1 MKIAQELLQDFLE
14 LNDDQREIV
23 THESGPLLVVA
34 GPGSGKTQSLILLAM
49 NLLLLDKA
57 KPSELILCTYTEK
70 AAYEM
75 QDRISAIARK
85 AGYHKDISEIR
96 IDTIHGICNRIIME
110 NLHRI
115 RTPGNN
121 YETLDELSQRLFIF
135 EYLDAIC
142 ESNTAFFLN
151 RWGTRWKT
159 AKELQRFFE
168 RMTEE
173 FVDVNVLSSTR
184 DYFLHNLAKA
194 YCVYRKLLV
203 DYNRVDFAH
212 LQKIVYHLLN
222 DPKFSPNI
230 TKNIRYVLVD
240 EYQDTN
246 YIQEQILTRLVSE
259 TKNICVVGDEDQA
272 LYRFRG
278 ATVRNILKFRDTF
291 PYCKEIHLT
300 INYRSHHKII
310 DAYNNWMASIN
321 WNAFRFNKMVKPG
334 KEFEQ
339 YPAVISLFGR
349 DSDDEAHLF
358 AEFVA
363 FLKEQRVVTDYNQI
377 ALLMYSVKT
386 YKSDVYIKALE
397 EKGIPVFCPRAGTYF
412 EEEEICLMVGCFAR
426 IFGYSGGLLSDV
438 VGHYQI
444 HDYLKRCYA
453 ILALE
458 CESSTTLEATLQE
471 LETEILGLSQG
482 QKLDKRIA
490 DYFYRLLAT
499 EPFATFVKHEKKMSN
514 LVIFSQL
521 LSTFQSYYHCN
532 DISYENREELTS
544 YFFNRFLSL
553 LYEDGIKYYEDPE
566 RPFPKG
572 CVQILTIHQAKGLEF
587 PVIVV
592 GSLDRKPSDID
603 EVDRRLQNFYRR
615 SQTEQS
621 EPENL
626 IPLFDFMRLY
636 YVAFSR
642 AMNLLVLTGNQRR
655 RPTSYFDPI
664 RQRLPQWP
672 FVGSSL
678 LNIQPF
684 PEKRWTLAKRRYSFT
699 GHIRMYE
706 TCPRQYQFYRE
717 YNFTPSRSPDT
728 FFGLL
733 VHQTIEKIHR
743 IVLGGPQDRQIA
755 ILTELKI
762 RNLFEQTFF
771 FLSNTDMP
779 LIDASEKEKA
789 FEQVMNYFLQN
800 QLELYRVIKTE
811 ENISVVKEQ
820 YILTGKI
827 DLIMQVDGKLEV
839 LDFKTSKRQDNPEL
853 LDAYERQLHMYAHA
867 LEQRDGRRPERL
879 LLYWTEEPRKEKAL
893 MVFPYQS
900 EMVEDTVSRFTAVVN
915 KIEAKEFVV
924 TNPPEPHICNK
935 CDIRNLCIRERLI
948 ELP

>member
-1 MKIAQELLQDFLE
+1 M
-14 LNDDQREIV
+14 
-23 THESGPLLVVA
+23 
-34 GPGSGKTQSLILLAM
+34 
-49 NLLLLDKA
+49 
-57 KPSELILCTYTEK
+57 
-70 AAYEM
+70 
-75 QDRISAIARK
+75 
-85 AGYHKDISEIR
+85 
-96 IDTIHGICNRIIME
+96 
-110 NLHRI
+110 
-115 RTPGNN
+115 
-121 YETLDELSQRLFIF
+121 
-135 EYLDAIC
+135 
-142 ESNTAFFLN
+142 
-151 RWGTRWKT
+151 
-159 AKELQRFFE
+159 
-168 RMTEE
+168 
-173 FVDVNVLSSTR
+173 
-184 DYFLHNLAKA
+184 
-194 YCVYRKLLV
+194 
-203 DYNRVDFAH
+203 
-212 LQKIVYHLLN
+212 
-222 DPKFSPNI
+222 
-230 TKNIRYVLVD
+230 
-240 EYQDTN
+240 
-246 YIQEQILTRLVSE
+246 
-259 TKNICVVGDEDQA
+259 
-272 LYRFRG
+272 
-278 ATVRNILKFRDTF
+278 
-291 PYCKEIHLT
+291 
-300 INYRSHHKII
+300 
-310 DAYNNWMASIN
+310 
-321 WNAFRFNKMVKPG
+321 
-334 KEFEQ
+334 
-339 YPAVISLFGR
+339 
-349 DSDDEAHLF
+349 
-358 AEFVA
+358 
-363 FLKEQRVVTDYNQI
+363 
-377 ALLMYSVKT
+377 
-386 YKSDVYIKALE
+386 
-397 EKGIPVFCPRAGTYF
+397 
-412 EEEEICLMVGCFAR
+412 
-426 IFGYSGGLLSDV
+426 
-438 VGHYQI
+438 
-444 HDYLKRCYA
+444 
-453 ILALE
+453 
-458 CESSTTLEATLQE
+458 
-471 LETEILGLSQG
+471 
-482 QKLDKRIA
+482 
-490 DYFYRLLAT
+490 
-499 EPFATFVKHEKKMSN
+499 
-514 LVIFSQL
+514 
-521 LSTFQSYYHCN
+521 
-532 DISYENREELTS
+532 
-544 YFFNRFLSL
+544 
-553 LYEDGIKYYEDPE
+553 
-566 RPFPKG
+566 
-572 CVQILTIHQAKGLEF
+572 
-587 PVIVV
+587 IVV